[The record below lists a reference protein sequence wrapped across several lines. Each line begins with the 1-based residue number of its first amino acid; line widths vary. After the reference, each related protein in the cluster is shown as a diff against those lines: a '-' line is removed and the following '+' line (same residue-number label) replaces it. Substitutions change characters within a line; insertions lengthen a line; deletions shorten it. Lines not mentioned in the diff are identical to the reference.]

1 MAGAFELPKRAMAI
15 FAHPDDAD
23 FGCSATVALW
33 SDLGVHFTYCLLTSG
48 NKGTHDL
55 EMPPDE
61 LERIREREQRAAGK
75 ILGVQDFVFLRHG
88 DGELEVSM
96 ALRGEVCRVIREQK
110 PDLVFTQDPWRPHQ
124 IHPDHRVAGW
134 SAMDGVIAAR
144 DHLFFPEQLGRGG
157 LTHHRVPRVLLFGTA
172 EPNFWSD
179 VSGAPL
185 ERKITA
191 LKAHRS
197 QIPKPEQLERRMRA
211 WAETAGRP
219 WGLEAAEGFRLLELG

>member
-1 MAGAFELPKRAMAI
+1 VAERFELPARAMAI

-23 FGCSATVALW
+23 FGCSGTAALW
-33 SDLGVHFTYCLLTSG
+33 ADLGVHVTYCLLTSG

-61 LERIREREQRAAGK
+61 LARMREREQRAAGK
-75 ILGVQDFVFLRHG
+75 ILGVRDFVFLGHD

-96 ALRGEVCRVIREQK
+96 ALRSEVCRVIREHK

-144 DHLFFPEQLGRGG
+144 DHLFFPEQLTGG

-172 EPNFWSD
+172 DPNVWFD
-179 VSGAPL
+179 VSSTFD
-185 ERKITA
+185 RKIAA
-191 LKAHRS
+191 LSAHRS
-197 QIPKPEQLERRMRA
+197 QIPRPAQLAARIRT
-211 WAETAGRP
+211 WAEAAGRQ
-219 WGLEAAEGFRLLELG
+219 WGLGAAEAFRLLELG

>member
-1 MAGAFELPKRAMAI
+1 MASGFELPRRAMAI

-33 SDLGVHFTYCLLTSG
+33 ADLGVHITYCLLTSG

-55 EMPPDE
+55 EMPPAE

-75 ILGVQDFVFLRHG
+75 ILGVSEFVFLRHG

-96 ALRGEVCRVIREQK
+96 ALRGEVCRVVREHK
-110 PDLVFTQDPWRPHQ
+110 PDIVFTQDPWRPYQ

-134 SAMDGVIAAR
+134 SAIDGVIAAR

-157 LTHHRVPRVLLFGTA
+157 LTHHRVPRVLLFGTI
-172 EPNFWSD
+172 EPNVWFD
-179 VSGAPL
+179 VSSTID
-185 ERKITA
+185 RKIAA
-191 LKAHRS
+191 LKAHAS
-197 QIPKPEQLERRMRA
+197 QIPRPPELERRMRE
-211 WAETAGRP
+211 WAAAAGRA